1 MSTKNRILGNLGL
14 TLCLFGL
21 VTLKITIIQ
30 KYYVDGGSVLRSF
43 LDDPLDILFLFYYG
57 VFLSALF
64 SLITVWLPNKAQT
77 LFGILT
83 LYVFGAVGLLEF
95 GCKAFVIIVCLIL
108 GKSIPIF
115 TVFEFLITLGVL
127 AVTGYVVLTSD
138 EYDDYKSKK
147 KEQNKSQWIFFSP
160 KKVDFSNGN
169 ERCYRRREIGG
180 QKPTREDNGINIEKL
195 GKRLFAAAVAAI
207 VVSASCLIFISSDTA
222 VWRISFVCML
232 IGGLGLFVGV
242 ALLIFDHIRK

>member
-1 MSTKNRILGNLGL
+1 MSTKNRVLGNLGL

-21 VTLKITIIQ
+21 VTLKIIIWRAHDIDVSWIL
-30 KYYVDGGSVLRSF
+30 KDFGRYSF
-43 LDDPLDILFLFYYG
+43 LFVVDCG

-95 GCKAFVIIVCLIL
+95 GCKAFVIIICLIL

-138 EYDDYKSKK
+138 GYDDYKSKK
-147 KEQNKSQWIFFSP
+147 KEQNKSQWIYFS
-160 KKVDFSNGN
+160 
-169 ERCYRRREIGG
+169 RR
-180 QKPTREDNGINIEKL
+180 K
-195 GKRLFAAAVAAI
+195 
-207 VVSASCLIFISSDTA
+207 
-222 VWRISFVCML
+222 
-232 IGGLGLFVGV
+232 
-242 ALLIFDHIRK
+242 